1 MLKNR
6 IEVVRIIV
14 LFTCVFVQCMLL
26 QIAYNTQFYFYFILI
41 IVVLLSRV
49 KYREQQLKLHNEAKQ
64 KAKEL
69 ALEQEIEKQ
78 KRLDRLRQQ
87 VKEIL
92 LFKKSW

>member
-1 MLKNR
+1 MRVCTVYADALDC
-6 IEVVRIIV
+6 IQYPV
-14 LFTCVFVQCMLL
+14 LFLL
-26 QIAYNTQFYFYFILI
+26 YTDYKLF
-41 IVVLLSRV
+41 VLLSRV

-87 VKEIL
+87 VK
-92 LFKKSW
+92 

>member
-1 MLKNR
+1 M
-6 IEVVRIIV
+6 V
-14 LFTCVFVQCMLL
+14 ML
-26 QIAYNTQFYFYFILI
+26 QIAYHTQFCFYFILI
-41 IVVLLSRV
+41 LFLLFSRV

-87 VKEIL
+87 VH
-92 LFKKSW
+92 

>member
-1 MLKNR
+1 MRVCTVFGDALDC
-6 IEVVRIIV
+6 IQCPV
-14 LFTCVFVQCMLL
+14 LFLL
-26 QIAYNTQFYFYFILI
+26 YVDAIN
-41 IVVLLSRV
+41 VLLSRV

-87 VKEIL
+87 VQ
-92 LFKKSW
+92 